1 MVIRLLFKRA
11 EKAINYSKM
20 SDHEDNVEEEEVMV
34 GTTVKD
40 VCPHAF
46 VKAYAMHLKRQ
57 GKMEIPKW
65 VDLIKTGVQKE
76 LAPYDPDWYYIRAA
90 SVARKIYLRP
100 HTGIGMLSK
109 WYGKAY
115 RRGTRKQ
122 HFRKSAQG
130 HLRHI
135 LQNLE
140 SIKVVKTSGKGRVI
154 TTIGQQDLDRIA
166 GQVREGSQ

>member
-1 MVIRLLFKRA
+1 
-11 EKAINYSKM
+11 M
-20 SDHEDNVEEEEVMV
+20 SDHEDIAEEEEVMV

-90 SVARKIYLRP
+90 SVARNLPSPPHRHRQMCSPSGTARPTAAERGSSTFASPLRA
-100 HTGIGMLSK
+100 TFATFS
-109 WYGKAY
+109 
-115 RRGTRKQ
+115 R
-122 HFRKSAQG
+122 
-130 HLRHI
+130 
-135 LQNLE
+135 
-140 SIKVVKTSGKGRVI
+140 TSSPSR
-154 TTIGQQDLDRIA
+154 L
-166 GQVREGSQ
+166 